1 MGDAL
6 WYILDNYRIGIIN
19 DASGRNGENINALI
33 ITAETIGKN
42 LSHEDI
48 SLILLKSDAILRQ
61 L

>member
-6 WYILDNYRIGIIN
+6 WYILDNYRIYIIH
-19 DASGRNGENINALI
+19 DASGCDDEIVFTLVISG
-33 ITAETIGKN
+33 ETI
-42 LSHEDI
+42 SEHFAHEDI